1 MARRKRKKAP
11 QQPKVTGP
19 NYTGPLI
26 IAVVILVAIIG
37 IMHFAN
43 ADRSW
48 QEYIGAGDRA
58 LERGNY
64 DWAEKMYREALQYAE
79 GKGAKTHWWQKP
91 GSISNA
97 LKKPGRKKRDAS
109 IPRPTLPRPQAH
121 L

>member
-1 MARRKRKKAP
+1 MADGAGGAPVVEATTRKTSWIRRSVWFLAIFA
-11 QQPKVTGP
+11 V
-19 NYTGPLI
+19 

-64 DWAEKMYREALQYAE
+64 DWAEKMYREALQYAQ
-79 GKGAKTHWWQKP
+79 GKGAKDPLVAETRKY
-91 GSISNA
+91 
-97 LKKPGRKKRDAS
+97 LKRLEKARAQEKGR
-109 IPRPTLPRPQAH
+109 
-121 L
+121 

>member
-79 GKGAKTHWWQKP
+79 GKGAKDPLVAETRKY
-91 GSISNA
+91 
-97 LKKPGRKKRDAS
+97 LKRLEKARTQEKGR
-109 IPRPTLPRPQAH
+109 
-121 L
+121 